1 MSRFRIFY
9 GVMSVIFLFCFV
21 EVQVLEHSKALE
33 ADREMR
39 RQTLAGELAILELR
53 TAPIK
58 EGEQTRQKIE
68 KLLERFKRTL
78 GQDPAVMANLITAK
92 GVFYD
97 IDPMLI
103 MAVIKTESDFRV
115 RAVSHKGAVGLM
127 QLRPFTARAVAGEI
141 KISHDHAENLMDAR
155 LNIILGTHY
164 LAKMIERFGNLDLAL
179 EAYNRGPS
187 RLAKQ
192 MGSGQKI
199 RLYYAKRVM
208 RHYESMSRDS
218 SRL

>member
-1 MSRFRIFY
+1 
-9 GVMSVIFLFCFV
+9 MSVALLFCLV
-21 EVQVLEHSKALE
+21 ELQVLEYSKAWK
-33 ADREMR
+33 ADRDSTNR
-39 RQTLAGELAILELR
+39 ALAGQLAVLEVR
-53 TAPIK
+53 TAPMK
-58 EGEQTRQKIE
+58 EGVRTRQKIE

-78 GQDPAVMANLITAK
+78 GQDPATMANLITAK
-92 GVFYD
+92 GIFYD
-97 IDPMLI
+97 IDPLLI
-103 MAVIKTESDFRV
+103 VALIKTESDFRV

-141 KISHDHAENLMDAR
+141 KVSRARAENLTDGR

-192 MGSGQKI
+192 MDSGQKI
-199 RLYYAKRVM
+199 RLYYAERVM
-208 RHYESMSRDS
+208 RHYEDMSRDF